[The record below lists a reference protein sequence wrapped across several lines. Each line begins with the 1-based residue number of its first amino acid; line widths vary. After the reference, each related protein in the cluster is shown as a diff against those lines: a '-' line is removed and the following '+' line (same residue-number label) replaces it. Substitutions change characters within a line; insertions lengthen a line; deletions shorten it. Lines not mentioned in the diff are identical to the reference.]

1 MPPRGYYG
9 SGGYPP
15 NPNVNININIS
26 PRRRHPA
33 NRPRITERDFYEMQ
47 AAALDNAR
55 AYERERRRR
64 QEEQYHQQLRFQEE
78 QQYQSCLENGR
89 ARWSRSPAV
98 HGPPPSMMNVHQ
110 QQNTQR
116 RLPNGHSWPGVGI
129 PTRSRDIALERERAQ
144 RRMWEGWMW
153 ERRMGSGAVGMP
165 SRAMS
170 PLSRLEVEVE
180 RQMRAAGELPPG
192 TGSRRSQHG
201 VRFDGHVLAHS
212 HGPRGGGWRG

>member
-15 NPNVNININIS
+15 SPNVNININVS

-33 NRPRITERDFYEMQ
+33 GRPRITERDFYEMQ

-78 QQYQSCLENGR
+78 QQYQRCMENGR
-89 ARWSRSPAV
+89 DSQARWSRSAA
-98 HGPPPSMMNVHQ
+98 HGPPPSVMNG
-110 QQNTQR
+110 QR
-116 RLPNGHSWPGVGI
+116 RLPNGHSWPGVDI
-129 PTRSRDIALERERAQ
+129 PSRSRDAALQREMVE
-144 RRMWEGWMW
+144 RRMWEQM
-153 ERRMGSGAVGMP
+153 MGSGAVGMP

-170 PLSRLEVEVE
+170 PVSQLEAQAE
-180 RQMRAAGELPPG
+180 RRMRAGG
-192 TGSRRSQHG
+192 GTHGRTGSQRPQHG
-201 VRFDGHVLAHS
+201 VRFDGHGRAHS
-212 HGPRGGGWRG
+212 HGTRGDGWRG

>member
-64 QEEQYHQQLRFQEE
+64 QEEQYQQQLRFQEE
-78 QQYQSCLENGR
+78 QQYQRCMENGR
-89 ARWSRSPAV
+89 DAQTRWSRSSAV
-98 HGPPPSMMNVHQ
+98 HGPPPPLVMNG
-110 QQNTQR
+110 QR
-116 RLPNGHSWPGVGI
+116 RLPNSRSWPGVDI
-129 PTRSRDIALERERAQ
+129 PSRSRDAALQREIIEH
-144 RRMWEGWMW
+144 RMWEQML
-153 ERRMGSGAVGMP
+153 GSGAVGMP

-170 PLSRLEVEVE
+170 PVSQLEAQAE
-180 RQMRAAGELPPG
+180 RRMRAGGGMPGG
-192 TGSRRSQHG
+192 TGSRRSQNG
-201 VRFDGHVLAHS
+201 VRFDGHVRAHS
-212 HGPRGGGWRG
+212 HGTRGDGWR